1 MGLILRA
8 ATGADRDALVEQF
21 QGLNVHEDGI
31 TGDRRRDRDAA
42 IASLEAAD
50 AKVARSQGHALVAEQ
65 DGAVIGHCYLTFE
78 RHPPYVTERDYA
90 YVAELYV
97 RPEARSQGLGRA
109 LLAEAERLAR
119 ARGMKR
125 MLIGVVIGND
135 RAQAAYQRF
144 GFSPYTT
151 ELIKPLD

>member
-1 MGLILRA
+1 MELILRA
-8 ATGADRDALVEQF
+8 ATAADREALVEQF
-21 QGLNVHEDGI
+21 QGLNRHEAGI
-31 TGDRRRDRDAA
+31 TGDRLGDRETA
-42 IASLEAAD
+42 IASLEAAE
-50 AKVARSQGHALVAEQ
+50 ARVARSQGHALVAERE
-65 DGAVIGHCYLTFE
+65 GAVLGHCFLTFE

-97 RPEARSQGLGRA
+97 RPEARSLGIGTA
-109 LLAEAERLAR
+109 LLAEAERLSR

-125 MLIGVVIGND
+125 MLIGVVVGND

-151 ELIKPLD
+151 ELIKPLG